1 MKHRYNL
8 LKLLYKRLSEKKL
21 SLKFICI
28 CNMAFLKKFFFHKWS
43 AFHKNEYGGSVF
55 AAIRGNIVCNY
66 GEIDKCCCK
75 FPRVTVVRVF
85 DHVLCHLENFPFLLP
100 QETFGNNKKE
110 HPLALHKI
118 AVTLS
123 LNSIVAFDLMEIK
136 WLVSI
141 WKI

>member
-1 MKHRYNL
+1 MKHRYSI
-8 LKLLYKRLSEKKL
+8 LKLLSKGLSEKKL

-28 CNMAFLKKFFFHKWS
+28 YNVAFLKNAFFHKWS
-43 AFHKNEYGGSVF
+43 VFHKDEYGGSIF
-55 AAIRGNIVCNY
+55 AAVRGNIVCNY
-66 GEIDKCCCK
+66 GEIVKCCCK
-75 FPRVTVVRVF
+75 FPRVTGVSVF
-85 DHVLCHLENFPFLLP
+85 DHVLCLLENFPFLLS
-100 QETFGNNKKE
+100 QETCGNNKKE
-110 HPLALHKI
+110 HPLGLHKI